1 MADGG
6 SQGVRRVVWVRLVIE
21 RQDVS
26 DHVHDLALVC
36 RARAHDGLL
45 DLHGRVLAHLK
56 AGVCAG
62 HDGNAAGLS
71 RCDGALGVLTEVDV
85 LYGER
90 RGAKAGNDLRE
101 LVIYLA
107 ETLGDG
113 LAGSRCH
120 AAVRAGATRG
130 PARLYDAPARMGQA
144 RVNPKHNHPRTPS
157 LFSPSAL
164 LILERAFLD

>member
-21 RQDVS
+21 RQNVS

-36 RARAHDGLL
+36 RARAHDSLL
-45 DLHGRVLAHLK
+45 NLHGRVLAHLK

-62 HDGNAAGLS
+62 NDGNAAGLG
-71 RCDGALGVLTEVDV
+71 RCDGALGVLSEVDV

-113 LAGSRCH
+113 LAGARH
-120 AAVRAGATRG
+120 HTAVRTGAACGT
-130 PARLYDAPARMGQA
+130 ARLNDAPARVGQA
-144 RVNPKHNHPRTPS
+144 RVNSKDNHRRTPS